1 MKNFKLLSVLA
12 ACLMAFAFT
21 ACNTGDDGYSYLTP
35 EQQKTYQ
42 SNMAMAG
49 TYTDMKILW
58 DHKNDADV
66 KNQADSVDTQVS
78 ISMYGDSTMTVRNFP
93 IAKLAEHI
101 NNADLKEAIANVE
114 PQTIKVKYMVLPNS
128 TQTIAYFYA
137 CPSPIKLNLTYGA
150 DNKSHEVV
158 LNFSYNAYYSGY
170 CQWST
175 KQMGFPFYLYNIWV
189 DGKQTSYITNS
200 ISSNG
205 QSSNAVSFVIRNS
218 WKKN

>member
-1 MKNFKLLSVLA
+1 MKNFKLLSVVA
-12 ACLMAFAFT
+12 ACLAAFAFT
-21 ACNTGDDGYSYLTP
+21 SCNTGDDTYSYLTL
-35 EQQKTYQ
+35 EQQKAYQ

-66 KNQADSVDTQVS
+66 KNQSDSVDTQVS
-78 ISMYGDSTMTVRNFP
+78 VSMYGDSTMTVRSFP
-93 IAKLAEHI
+93 VAQLAEHI
-101 NNADLKEAIANVE
+101 SNTDLKEAISKLE
-114 PQTIKVKYMVLPNS
+114 PQTIKIKYMVLPNS
-128 TQTIAYFYA
+128 KQTLAYIYA

-158 LNFSYNAYYSGY
+158 LNFGYNAYYLGY

-189 DGKQTSYITNS
+189 DGKQTSYISNSTNS
-200 ISSNG
+200 GTNT
-205 QSSNAVSFVIRNS
+205 VSFVIRNA
-218 WKKN
+218 WKKKSN